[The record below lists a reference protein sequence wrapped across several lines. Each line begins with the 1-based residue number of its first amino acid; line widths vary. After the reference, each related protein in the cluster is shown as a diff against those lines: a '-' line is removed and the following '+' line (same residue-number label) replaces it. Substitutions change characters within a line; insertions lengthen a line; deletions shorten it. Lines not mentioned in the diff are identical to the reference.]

1 MPCPQ
6 TLDPHQHP
14 PRNQANGFEVDCD
27 VIYGDTGSVM
37 VNFGVRVYGGGQA
50 GSGCLER
57 PTFILPRLLL
67 IRNPV
72 YSPLRCMCDCVYNA
86 ASS

>member
-14 PRNQANGFEVDCD
+14 PRNQANGFEADCD

-37 VNFGVRVYGGGQA
+37 VNFGVRVYGGATGGIRVPGKA
-50 GSGCLER
+50 NFYFAPPSFN
-57 PTFILPRLLL
+57 TKPRLF
-67 IRNPV
+67 PSQV
-72 YSPLRCMCDCVYNA
+72 YV
-86 ASS
+86 